1 MKNITEFINESLV
14 VNETMKTKGNEL
26 FDNIIKLVSD
36 WGYDCDVEDLHNLIM
51 KVPTKVNFNTFITMD
66 DNEDVIDE
74 YNNYVKN
81 AKLLG
86 EATSYNITISIY
98 KTKDL
103 YIVGVSD
110 DNDGFAMSIGKT
122 N

>member
-1 MKNITEFINESLV
+1 MKNIVEFINESFV
-14 VNETMKTKGNEL
+14 VNEAMKNTEL
-26 FDNIIKLVSD
+26 FDNIVELTSD
-36 WGYDCDVEDLHNLIM
+36 WGYDCDVEDLHNLVN
-51 KVPTKVNFNTFITMD
+51 KVPAKVNFDTFITMD

-81 AKLLG
+81 AELIG
-86 EATSYNITISIY
+86 EATSYNITVSIY
-98 KTKDL
+98 KAKDL